1 MKETLIAVAKVAGVV
16 VLYAGVVVGCYKLGA
31 KLAEKQN
38 KRNMDYLAQQLSN
51 TIKNE

>member
-1 MKETLIAVAKVAGVV
+1 MKDKVIAVAKVAGVV
-16 VLYAGVVVGCYKLGA
+16 VLYAGVFIGCYKLGA

-51 TIKNE
+51 AIKN